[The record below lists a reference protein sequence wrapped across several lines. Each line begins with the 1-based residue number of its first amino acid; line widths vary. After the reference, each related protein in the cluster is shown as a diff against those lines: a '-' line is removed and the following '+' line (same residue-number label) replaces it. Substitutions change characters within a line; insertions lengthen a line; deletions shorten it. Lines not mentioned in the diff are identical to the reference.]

1 MLCKRGFAKPLKGR
15 IFDAYIYP
23 ALTYG
28 LETVPLTQN
37 QQWQVEMAET
47 KMLRGALE
55 VKRLD
60 FRTNDSVRAEIEVTQ
75 LSRKLRRKRLQW
87 LGHVQR
93 RDDDYMGK
101 RALALHVEGTR
112 RKGKPKM
119 TLPHMIKA
127 DIRALRIE
135 GGGVCPQC
143 ET

>member
-1 MLCKRGFAKPLKGR
+1 MAGGNRRDENAKRG
-15 IFDAYIYP
+15 
-23 ALTYG
+23 
-28 LETVPLTQN
+28 
-37 QQWQVEMAET
+37 
-47 KMLRGALE
+47 LE

-75 LSRKLRRKRLQW
+75 LSRKLRRKRLEW